1 MKYLS
6 LLMLPLLFAAC
17 KDEHHHHDNVEPFE
31 MEISTGNQVLVDAIT
46 GDDHSVL
53 ALVLDQTGIVPT
65 SNLIKLDR
73 EGNVDW
79 NINLNSMTEPGRIA
93 CAGQAGYLAAGQ
105 ALGSLT
111 GIRLV
116 AVSDA
121 GLENWSKTVDLS
133 LINPR
138 INALTAINDH
148 FYACG
153 SHEIGPS
160 YAAWLAAFDSEGNLE
175 WTRNIGIGLTADD
188 IAFNANGQLMV
199 LGTTFA
205 GTLGDRD
212 MAVWQFS
219 TTADSLATNYYGT
232 VAYEESRRIIPSG
245 DGNFLLAGH
254 STFDD
259 PSHSNILI
267 KISPT
272 GQQLWSHLSGQPNVH
287 DGAEDVAVDEDG
299 IIWLSGYADR
309 TANQQGCGFLEEDR
323 TVTLVN
329 QDGTTNTATRIVN
342 TIANCRVVGG
352 PILIDHNYHWHLGT
366 AYPQTGN
373 SKIWLRLE

>member
-17 KDEHHHHDNVEPFE
+17 KDEHHHHDKVEPFE
-31 MEISTGNQVLVDAIT
+31 IEISTGNQVLVDAIT
-46 GDDHSVL
+46 GEDHSVL

-65 SNLIKLDR
+65 TNLIKFDR
-73 EGNVDW
+73 NGNVDW
-79 NINLNSMTEPGRIA
+79 TLGLNSMGEPGRISCA
-93 CAGQAGYLAAGQ
+93 PNGNFLVAGQAFDT
-105 ALGSLT
+105 LT
-111 GIRLV
+111 GIRLEGISRL
-116 AVSDA
+116 AANS
-121 GLENWSKTVDLS
+121 WSKTVNLGF
-133 LINPR
+133 LNPR
-138 INALTAINDH
+138 VNALVYKNDH

-160 YAAWLAAFDSEGNLE
+160 YAAWLAAFDIEGNLE

-199 LGTTFA
+199 LGTSFA

-232 VAYEESRRIIPSG
+232 TAYEESRRIIPSG

-259 PSHSNILI
+259 PSHSNILV

-272 GQQLWSHLSGQPNVH
+272 GQQLWSHFSGQPNVH

-309 TANQQGCGFLEEDR
+309 VANLQGCGFLEEDR

-352 PILIDHNYHWHLGT
+352 PILIDHDYHWHLGT
-366 AYPQTGN
+366 AYPETGN
-373 SKIWLRLE
+373 SKIWLKLE